1 MTARCV
7 SRCCSG
13 LARYWSGT
21 GLAGPHGG
29 AEPVLTLHGMEI
41 VLHFS
46 EHPVTPSPGR
56 NTPPWPRGP
65 RPLWEQ
71 KSQQGRARRTQIFGS
86 GGAAACGRQPPA
98 PEPGVVTHAG
108 DFQGDP
114 EGCRRRPVPA
124 SHPPPAPRL
133 TCAPG
138 PWGRR
143 SGPGSPRVSA
153 GCPSPL
159 GASPVPYPPHSL
171 PREVPQVRSK
181 GPVKETVRLEA
192 RAKAGFRTRCHG
204 PVSPQHT
211 HRSGDVPRAWQV
223 PRPRCAEWEPG
234 RGWGEG
240 NSPEAPLGARQARNR
255 SRGPEGGGSGRPA
268 SKSGP
273 CDLEGLGTQ

>member
-1 MTARCV
+1 MTRGAPAGPAGRLFRAETVAARAGACGLERSLAAEPPPRPAGRWACGVPGVTARCV

-13 LARYWSGT
+13 LAWYWSGT
-21 GLAGPHGG
+21 GAAGPHGG
-29 AEPVLTLHGMEI
+29 AEPVLTLRGVEI

-71 KSQQGRARRTQIFGS
+71 KSQQGRARHTQIFGS
-86 GGAAACGRQPPA
+86 GGAAVCGRQPPA

-108 DFQGDP
+108 DFRRDP

-143 SGPGSPRVSA
+143 SGPARPGSQRGAPVPSEPRPSRTPLTPSRGRSPRSA
-153 GCPSPL
+153 
-159 GASPVPYPPHSL
+159 
-171 PREVPQVRSK
+171 VR
-181 GPVKETVRLEA
+181 
-192 RAKAGFRTRCHG
+192 
-204 PVSPQHT
+204 
-211 HRSGDVPRAWQV
+211 
-223 PRPRCAEWEPG
+223 G
-234 RGWGEG
+234 R
-240 NSPEAPLGARQARNR
+240 
-255 SRGPEGGGSGRPA
+255 
-268 SKSGP
+268 
-273 CDLEGLGTQ
+273 

>member
-7 SRCCSG
+7 SRCCFG
-13 LARYWSGT
+13 LAWYWSGT
-21 GLAGPHGG
+21 GAAGPHGG
-29 AEPVLTLHGMEI
+29 AEPVLTLHGVEI

-86 GGAAACGRQPPA
+86 GGAAVCGRQPPA

-108 DFQGDP
+108 DFRRDP

-143 SGPGSPRVSA
+143 SGPGLPGVSA

-159 GASPVPYPPHSL
+159 GASPVLYPPHSL
-171 PREVPQVRSK
+171 PREVTQVRSK
-181 GPVKETVRLEA
+181 GHSFGGESEGGVQDPLPWPSVPPTHTQVGRCPQSLA
-192 RAKAGFRTRCHG
+192 SATTTLCRAGT
-204 PVSPQHT
+204 
-211 HRSGDVPRAWQV
+211 
-223 PRPRCAEWEPG
+223 RPRVG
-234 RGWGEG
+234 
-240 NSPEAPLGARQARNR
+240 
-255 SRGPEGGGSGRPA
+255 
-268 SKSGP
+268 
-273 CDLEGLGTQ
+273 